1 MLITANSLAYER
13 KCDWHH
19 FASMLEFLT
28 LAGVQ
33 GKAIQGNTT
42 QISQHQTIVDGTVI
56 KPYICADSAFA
67 LSPF

>member
-1 MLITANSLAYER
+1 
-13 KCDWHH
+13 
-19 FASMLEFLT
+19 MLEFLT